1 MSSKGRET
9 CLEDLRSILM
19 EDMICLIPFVFFDW
33 MWHIYNQT
41 LRMSSLLTSCCT
53 VYQCFCWIPFIFAWT
68 QSLPLLLHLLKTKT
82 RKAHKFSYTLSL
94 PLKWAQVRWI
104 VRVHVKFS
112 VHSVQPQ
119 IVILFKLN
127 RSKDKLTFIVLYI
140 DKIY

>member
-1 MSSKGRET
+1 MSSKRRIQT
-9 CLEDLRSILM
+9 FLEDLRSILM
-19 EDMICLIPFVFFDW
+19 EDMICMIPFVFFDW

-41 LRMSSLLTSCCT
+41 LCTSSLLTSCCT
-53 VYQCFCWIPFIFAWT
+53 ISQCFCWIPFIFAWT
-68 QSLPLLLHLLKTKT
+68 QPLPLLLHLLKNKKV
-82 RKAHKFSYTLSL
+82 RRHKNFHTLSL
-94 PLKWAQVRWI
+94 CLWSGLTRI

-119 IVILFKLN
+119 MVILFKLN